1 MSVLIETQI
10 NEILAWENVEV
21 VVHMLKISC
30 GSSVVSILYYVF
42 TVLWKKINGSMIL
55 EEKTVELYRTEN
67 AKAMDSTIYILMR
80 YYISLY
86 NKNTL

>member
-42 TVLWKKINGSMIL
+42 TVLWKKINGSMIFG
-55 EEKTVELYRTEN
+55 R
-67 AKAMDSTIYILMR
+67 
-80 YYISLY
+80 
-86 NKNTL
+86 KNGRIVQNRECKGNG